1 MPFARSATDT
11 SSVTAGLIG
20 AGIQASLTPALHMQE
35 GAEQGLGY
43 RYELFD
49 LDRIEGG
56 PAALAVVRLPR
67 HAREAWARYH
77 AADGTLVLVRPDG
90 YVLARWPRLA
100 TEKIA
105 DTLTAALAPFR
116 SSRR

>member
-1 MPFARSATDT
+1 MTSTMPFARSATDT

-56 PAALAVVRLPR
+56 PAALAELLESAE
-67 HAREAWARYH
+67 ARGFGER
-77 AADGTLVLVRPDG
+77 
-90 YVLARWPRLA
+90 
-100 TEKIA
+100 
-105 DTLTAALAPFR
+105 
-116 SSRR
+116 